1 MRKIRNLVIGGLQQ
15 KIFNLV
21 LFTIIIIMTFYT
33 IMGVYQ
39 IRHITGLLEESSEE
53 QQAAITGTANEVML
67 QTAAETLTHNTDL
80 ESYIADS
87 FFISVAGEVR
97 TLGDHALSIYEYR
110 DSILGVPVAWPDP
123 SMDGTAQ
130 MQLITDEG
138 VDTNDPATA
147 AEIGLF
153 GNMESL
159 MKATFNNMHDLGS
172 CFIAFPDGV
181 MLITD
186 ANPSGKYED
195 GKLMPMPVTERY
207 WFKTALETGDLCF
220 SQLEKD
226 LFTGRIE
233 TVCACP
239 VYSDGQLIAVVGADI
254 FLDGMAEAVNASAE
268 NAGFVCILNSDGKVI
283 FSPETEGTFAAV
295 TSEGS
300 RDLRTL
306 GNDALASFIDRS
318 LREKTEMVTIEV
330 DGKRMCMAGAP
341 IASTGWCLL
350 TLVEESIL
358 QQPAEALVSNYNG
371 ILEAAEAKVAGS
383 VSRSQFAILSSLLAV
398 MVLAMGSA
406 LALAR
411 KIVSPLNRMTERL
424 RELKQGDSSFT
435 MEDTFKTG
443 DEIQILAETFADLSS
458 RIRSYIAHIT
468 EITAEKQRIG
478 TELALAQK
486 IQTDMLPN
494 IFPPFP
500 ERDDMDIYAYMKPA
514 KEVGGDFYDFFLID
528 EDHLALVMA
537 DVSGKGIPA
546 ALFMMMSKI
555 LLNTNTMLSSS
566 PKDILEKVNE
576 QICRNNDEEMFVT
589 VWLSI
594 LTLSTG
600 HMVAANAGHEYPILR
615 KPGGEF
621 EIFKD
626 KHGFVIGGFEGT
638 RYREYEMTLEKGGT
652 LFLYTDGVA
661 EATSEDDELF
671 GTDRM
676 LEALNKEPDADAY
689 HILVNMNKAV
699 NDFVGDAPQFDD
711 LTMLAIRRP

>member
-1 MRKIRNLVIGGLQQ
+1 MKKVRNLVIGGLQQ

-33 IMGVYQ
+33 VLALYQ
-39 IRHITGLLEESSEE
+39 IRHIRGLLEESSS
-53 QQAAITGTANEVML
+53 QQEKAITETAGQVML
-67 QTAAETLTHNTDL
+67 RTAEETLTHNTDL

-87 FFISVAGEVR
+87 FFTSVAGEVR
-97 TLGDHALSIYEYR
+97 TLSDHALSIYEYR
-110 DSILGVPVAWPDP
+110 ENIPHVSVHKPDP
-123 SMDGTAQ
+123 SMEGTVQ
-130 MQLITDEG
+130 MQLITAEG
-138 VDTNDPATA
+138 VDPEDPETA

-159 MKATFNNMHDLGS
+159 MSSTLKHMHDLGS

-181 MLITD
+181 MLIAD
-186 ANPSGKYED
+186 ANPSGKYTGGE
-195 GKLMPMPVTERY
+195 LISMPVTERFWY
-207 WFKTALETGDLCF
+207 RQALEKGDLCF
-220 SQLEKD
+220 SELEKD

-239 VYSDGQLIAVVGADI
+239 VYDGEELIAVVGADL
-254 FLDGMAEAVNASAE
+254 FLDGVAEAVDATAE
-268 NAGFVCILNSDGKVI
+268 NAGFVCIVNGDGKI
-283 FSPETEGTFAAV
+283 LFSPQTRGTFAAV
-295 TSEGS
+295 RSADS

-306 GNDALASFIDRS
+306 GNEELASFIDLS
-318 LREKTEMVTIEV
+318 LREKTGMAVIEV
-330 DGKRMCMAGAP
+330 DGKSMCIAGAP
-341 IASTGWCLL
+341 IEAVGWCLL

-358 QQPAEALVSNYNG
+358 QQPAAAMVENYRS
-371 ILEAAEAKVAGS
+371 ILAEAEEKAASGISGS
-383 VSRSQFAILSSLLAV
+383 QMAILSWLLFV
-398 MVLAMGSA
+398 MALSMGAS
-406 LALAR
+406 LALAK

-424 RELKQGDSSFT
+424 RELREGDSSFT
-435 MEDTFKTG
+435 MEDAFKTG
-443 DEIQILAETFADLSS
+443 DEIQLLAETFTDLSS

-478 TELALAQK
+478 TELALARK
-486 IQTDMLPN
+486 IQTDMLPS

-500 ERDDMDIYAYMKPA
+500 ERDDMDIYALMKPA

-555 LLNTNTMLSSS
+555 LLNTNTMLSGS
-566 PKDILEKVNE
+566 PKDVLEKVNE
-576 QICRNNDEEMFVT
+576 QICRNNEEEMFVT
-589 VWLSI
+589 VWLSV

-600 HMVAANAGHEYPILR
+600 HMVAANAGHEYPILKR
-615 KPGGEF
+615 PGGKF

-626 KHGFVIGGFEGT
+626 RHGFVVGGMEGT

-661 EATSEDDELF
+661 EATNENDELF
-671 GTDRM
+671 GTERM
-676 LEALNKEPDADAY
+676 LDALNREPDADAY
-689 HILVNMNKAV
+689 QILVNMNSAV
-699 NDFVGDAPQFDD
+699 ADFVGDAPQFDD